1 MKGSA
6 TAYLGI
12 GVLCVAAV
20 LVAQQQTIPQLPAPT
35 TAKPNFGSVVPKA
48 ADAKLV
54 VPQGFTV
61 DTYADNLQAARLMVF
76 APNGDLFVSQTGAN
90 MVTVLRDTNKDG
102 LPDQRSVFAEGPA
115 ARGGRGGAPR
125 GAGGAPPVS
134 TGVMDRPFGLAF
146 HDGYL
151 YVGNTDAVVR
161 YKYTNG
167 DLKAQGAAQKLLDLP
182 GGGNHFTRS
191 VLFSADGRKMF
202 VSVGSADNINETGGN
217 EVRAAVHEYNPDG
230 TGFRLYATGIRNPV
244 GLALQPGTNA
254 VWTAVNERDG
264 LGDELVPDYA
274 TSVKDG
280 GFYGWPYSYIGNHVD
295 TRVTNQKPELVAKAI
310 VPDVLIPAHSAALG
324 LAFYTGTQFPQRY
337 RNGLFVALHGSWNRS
352 TTAGVKVIFVPFTN
366 NRPGPIEDFLT
377 GFVVDPNANSKWG
390 RPVGVTVTPDGA
402 LLVSDDAAN
411 AIYRIRA
418 TPAAGARRGN

>member
-1 MKGSA
+1 
-6 TAYLGI
+6 
-12 GVLCVAAV
+12 
-20 LVAQQQTIPQLPAPT
+20 
-35 TAKPNFGSVVPKA
+35 
-48 ADAKLV
+48 
-54 VPQGFTV
+54 
-61 DTYADNLQAARLMVF
+61 
-76 APNGDLFVSQTGAN
+76 
-90 MVTVLRDTNKDG
+90 
-102 LPDQRSVFAEGPA
+102 
-115 ARGGRGGAPR
+115 
-125 GAGGAPPVS
+125 
-134 TGVMDRPFGLAF
+134 MDRPFGLAF

-324 LAFYTGTQFPQRY
+324 LTFYTGTQFPQRY

-418 TPAAGARRGN
+418 TPATGARRGN